1 MTFIASEDIEHLNR
15 EYSPSSC
22 IDDINVYIQQYI
34 DLSKDAKAK
43 AIEQHSIHQD
53 IQYGD
58 NENQCLD
65 IYLPTKNN
73 QQKLMVYI
81 HGGYW
86 QELSKEESSFAASN
100 FQQQGF
106 CFAVVDYT
114 LAPNATLT
122 EIVEENR
129 QAIAWLYENAAQF
142 GYKPEKIYVSG
153 SSAGGHLAMMML
165 QTVWSKYIKDY
176 QGNVVKGLCAV
187 SGIYDLQPLLQTYV
201 NEPLNMDIN
210 EAKTN
215 SPALL
220 EVPAAVPVI
229 IAYGENETTAFKQQS
244 LMMAEKLRT
253 KGFDLQ
259 VKEIEGRNHFDVI
272 VDLGDKRS
280 WLSQE
285 TVKLMSKST

>member
-1 MTFIASEDIEHLNR
+1 MTLIASEDIEHLNR

-34 DLSKDAKAK
+34 DLSAEAKTK
-43 AIEQHSIHQD
+43 AIGQHSIYQD
-53 IQYGD
+53 VQYGD

-65 IYLPTKNN
+65 IYLPTQNN

-86 QELSKEESSFAASN
+86 QELSKEESSFAAPN

-142 GYKPEKIYVSG
+142 GYQPEEIYISG

-201 NEPLNMDIN
+201 NEPLKMDIN

-220 EVPAAVPVI
+220 DVPAAVPVI
-229 IAYGENETTAFKQQS
+229 IAYGQNETTAFKQQS

-253 KGFDLQ
+253 KGFDVQ

-272 VDLGDKRS
+272 VDLSDKRS